1 MVVNLR
7 PSRRSGHFTSAGS
20 SNPLHGS
27 SSSPHEAV
35 VAPTLPDPFAL
46 SAMMNPGNVH
56 SPLFLHSVDH
66 PGLMIVSVQLD
77 GLNNT
82 QWRSAMKIALDA
94 KNKIAFVDSSLP
106 RPDSGNHL
114 FRIWSLCN
122 SMVKS
127 WLLNLVSKQIYGSIL
142 SFDDATEIWIDLHNR
157 FHKTNL
163 PCTFQLIQQIQDFR
177 QGSLNLSSYYT
188 TLKTLWDNL
197 DGTESPEMCL
207 CCNRPSCLT
216 ANVKPKLKLS
226 EAEPSNFWSV

>member
-7 PSRRSGHFTSAGS
+7 PSRRSGHFTRAGS
-20 SNPLHGS
+20 SNPLPGS

-46 SAMMNPGNVH
+46 SAMMSPDSVH

-77 GLNNT
+77 GLNYT
-82 QWRSAMKIALDA
+82 QWCSVMKIALDA
-94 KNKIAFVDSSLP
+94 KNKIAFVDGSLP
-106 RPDSGNHL
+106 RPDSGNHP
-114 FRIWSLCN
+114 FRVWSRRN

-127 WLLNLVSKQIYGSIL
+127 WLLSSVSKQIYGSIF
-142 SFDDATEIWIDLHNR
+142 SFDDATEIWTDLHNR

-163 PCTFQLIQQIQDFR
+163 PCTFQLIQQIQDLP
-177 QGSLNLSSYYT
+177 QGSLDLSSYYT

-216 ANVKPKLKLS
+216 TNVKLKLS